1 MVTFN
6 SKICVL
12 DGADNWGYIDDVENG
27 EGMLHSP
34 LINETEIVVST
45 VFYQWFVKPLFQMI

>member
-27 EGMLHSP
+27 EGMLYSP

-45 VFYQWFVKPLFQMI
+45 VFYQWFVKPLF